1 MDKTTPNAAD
11 IERRIEAIAG
21 DMRGIGE
28 MLVGSISVNRNH
40 KARKRKEGEYVS
52 PPHYTFNYKDE
63 AGKPRWKRIRPESVE
78 RIRALVGNGRR
89 WEQLAKEYGRLATR
103 LALEGGS
110 KKTSGCRAPGCSGSK
125 KPSGSLNPPSGGTG
139 RRGPKTSTQ
148 S

>member
-1 MDKTTPNAAD
+1 MDKTNSPATE
-11 IERRIEAIAG
+11 IERRMEAIAG

-28 MLVGSISVNRNH
+28 MLVGSISVNRNR

-110 KKTSGCRAPGCSGSK
+110 KKHPAAAP
-125 KPSGSLNPPSGGTG
+125 PAAPA
-139 RRGPKTSTQ
+139 RRSHPGA
-148 S
+148 